1 MSVLSDFIQSDPSD
15 GQKATQKT
23 EVYLGYDAKSL
34 YVVWLCF
41 DSEPKKIRAHLVRR
55 ENIYDDDVVAV
66 TLDTF
71 RDHRHGLN
79 FGNNPLGVQA
89 DGLWTEGNNNNP
101 DNSWDTVWNSE
112 GRLTPEGFIVWQEIP
127 FRSLRAH
134 GSGTQDWGVTFHR
147 VIARTQESD
156 YWPRVSSRIS
166 GRLTQ
171 EGQLRNIDPEGE
183 RGNIQLN
190 PYGALSS
197 FRVVDDR
204 DPLNPR
210 FSRKLARGKLGLDSK
225 IVFKES
231 MVLDATLN
239 PDFAQVESDQPQN
252 TVNQRFEVFFPE
264 KRPFFLENANYFN
277 IQGIPPFGGPNTS
290 LLFTRRIAD
299 PDYGL
304 RLTGKHGPWNVG
316 FLFADD
322 KSPGKIVPEGDP
334 LSGKKAYFGI
344 GRITHDLGRN
354 SSIGFIYTDREFNR
368 DFNRVGGIDG
378 NYKMGKNWNASFHS
392 VVSSTQDLSAGYSF
406 GQDHEAEVDGNGRR
420 FTYLLQ
426 YQDITPQFQTQTGFV
441 RRADIRHLNTYYH
454 FYFRPEGKHL
464 IFHGP
469 EVSVDRTWDHQ
480 GTGVEYNAN
489 GDWVFSYRNNSF
501 FAPIVGIESD
511 TLRPQDFSGLSF
523 DRKFTQD
530 FVGLVLNSAPVR
542 QFSVNLQLFRQGAV
556 DIVVPKGQL
565 PTEGDDTSVYL
576 TMTLHALSPLTIDN
590 TYILDRLLHNNLQHS
605 VYNNHI
611 IRTKWNYQFT
621 KEFSLRLIAQYN
633 GLLANPTY
641 TSLQT
646 VKNLNFDVL
655 FTYLLHPGTAVY
667 VGYNSNLENVDPGL
681 CLHIMGRTQC
691 DPNGNGLLRTGGFLS
706 NDGRQIFV
714 KISYLFRH

>member
-1 MSVLSDFIQSDPSD
+1 M
-15 GQKATQKT
+15 
-23 EVYLGYDAKSL
+23 
-34 YVVWLCF
+34 
-41 DSEPKKIRAHLVRR
+41 
-55 ENIYDDDVVAV
+55 
-66 TLDTF
+66 
-71 RDHRHGLN
+71 
-79 FGNNPLGVQA
+79 
-89 DGLWTEGNNNNP
+89 
-101 DNSWDTVWNSE
+101 
-112 GRLTPEGFIVWQEIP
+112 
-127 FRSLRAH
+127 
-134 GSGTQDWGVTFHR
+134 
-147 VIARTQESD
+147 
-156 YWPRVSSRIS
+156 
-166 GRLTQ
+166 
-171 EGQLRNIDPEGE
+171 
-183 RGNIQLN
+183 
-190 PYGALSS
+190 
-197 FRVVDDR
+197 
-204 DPLNPR
+204 
-210 FSRKLARGKLGLDSK
+210 
-225 IVFKES
+225 
-231 MVLDATLN
+231 
-239 PDFAQVESDQPQN
+239 
-252 TVNQRFEVFFPE
+252 
-264 KRPFFLENANYFN
+264 
-277 IQGIPPFGGPNTS
+277 
-290 LLFTRRIAD
+290 
-299 PDYGL
+299 
-304 RLTGKHGPWNVG
+304 
-316 FLFADD
+316 
-322 KSPGKIVPEGDP
+322 
-334 LSGKKAYFGI
+334 
-344 GRITHDLGRN
+344 
-354 SSIGFIYTDREFNR
+354 
-368 DFNRVGGIDG
+368 
-378 NYKMGKNWNASFHS
+378 
-392 VVSSTQDLSAGYSF
+392 
-406 GQDHEAEVDGNGRR
+406 DGNGRR

-489 GDWVFSYRNNSF
+489 GDWVFSYRNNSL